1 MYVRFVFVRFIK
13 SAIFSTIL
21 IVFVKIVTLLLLYPL
36 KKVKI
41 SIAYTEELFFF
52 IKYLEKYWIRS
63 DIIF

>member
-21 IVFVKIVTLLLLYPL
+21 IVFVKIVTLLLLNPL